1 MLLSTF
7 SLSLSLSPP
16 PHSLLLLACN
26 HTHAA
31 QCTDCNSAIDHLID
45 AFTNSVS
52 EYLTGDSVDSNLPSL
67 QHRSGGPGG
76 GGSGHGGGGK
86 LGLSASGLKG
96 FSKSQDNLA
105 KFGSVVDL
113 TQHFN
118 DPSESEITFSHSLKK
133 IACRIHPD
141 TFNYIKYITYQ
152 LLYTAACHLNYKC
165 QEFHLLKQ

>member
-1 MLLSTF
+1 MVHTHSCLGAKQLCAFF
-7 SLSLSLSPP
+7 SLSLSPLSPY
-16 PHSLLLLACN
+16 LLACN

-31 QCTDCNSAIDHLID
+31 HCTDCNGAIDHLID

-67 QHRSGGPGG
+67 QHRSGGGG
-76 GGSGHGGGGK
+76 GGGGGGGHSGK

-118 DPSESEITFSHSLKK
+118 DPS
-133 IACRIHPD
+133 
-141 TFNYIKYITYQ
+141 
-152 LLYTAACHLNYKC
+152 
-165 QEFHLLKQ
+165 

>member
-1 MLLSTF
+1 MQNNYA
-7 SLSLSLSPP
+7 SLSLSLPLSLSRSLSSLPLYFSPVF
-16 PHSLLLLACN
+16 LACN

-31 QCTDCNSAIDHLID
+31 HCSDCNGAIDHLID

-67 QHRSGGPGG
+67 QHRSGGGA
-76 GGSGHGGGGK
+76 GGSGHGGSGHGGSGHSGGR

-113 TQHFN
+113 SQHFN
-118 DPSESEITFSHSLKK
+118 DPSESKIIIFSHSLNWR
-133 IACRIHPD
+133 ANRIL
-141 TFNYIKYITYQ
+141 IR
-152 LLYTAACHLNYKC
+152 
-165 QEFHLLKQ
+165 